1 MSSVVLGGIV
11 FSCLVVATLF
21 GMALRSHLP
30 EHHLSVDSK
39 DSIKLAIAIV
49 ATLSAIA
56 LGLLTASAKTSF
68 DRAEVELRGSAA
80 EIVLL
85 DRVLARYGPET
96 QEARGRLRDFI
107 VSKLDRPSSENTADE
122 LWIEAVQDKVQ
133 SLAPETAPNGFCIR
147 GRSR

>member
-21 GMALRSHLP
+21 GMAVRSHLP

-39 DSIKLAIAIV
+39 DAIKLAIAIV

-68 DRAEVELRGSAA
+68 DRAEADLRGSAA
-80 EIVLL
+80 EIV
-85 DRVLARYGPET
+85 AACFET
-96 QEARGRLRDFI
+96 
-107 VSKLDRPSSENTADE
+107 
-122 LWIEAVQDKVQ
+122 
-133 SLAPETAPNGFCIR
+133 SLCH
-147 GRSR
+147 S